1 MNMPRS
7 LLTALAVVAAA
18 GLTACGSAPEDATPI
33 GGAPAAASALPS
45 AEVRVELDAGNT
57 AYRADDHETA
67 LARYTKATEM
77 APELAAAWFGVS
89 MAQEA
94 LGNAEAAREAMRKA
108 MELAPADEAGD
119 LQSMPR
125 DAAHAPASGMPPATM
140 PDDAI
145 HGGTGG

>member
-1 MNMPRS
+1 MMMPRS

-18 GLTACGSAPEDATPI
+18 GLTACGSEPEDATPI
-33 GGAPAAASALPS
+33 GGAPADASALPA
-45 AEVRVELDAGNT
+45 AEVRAELDAGNA
-57 AYRADDHETA
+57 AYRKDDHETA
-67 LARYTKATEM
+67 LAHYTKATEM

-94 LGNAEAAREAMRKA
+94 LGNAEAAQEAMQKA

-125 DAAHAPASGMPPATM
+125 DADHAPGGAMPPATM
-140 PDDAI
+140 PDDTI